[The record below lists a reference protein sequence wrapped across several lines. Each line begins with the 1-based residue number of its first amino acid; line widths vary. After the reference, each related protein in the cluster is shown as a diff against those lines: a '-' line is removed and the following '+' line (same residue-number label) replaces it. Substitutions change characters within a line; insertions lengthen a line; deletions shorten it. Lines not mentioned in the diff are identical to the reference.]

1 MNVNVMFARIFFF
14 LHLSLSLGR
23 LDHAGLMLARLVLLA
38 LSVRPRYDPSLMTEP
53 GMDFD
58 LLQRRIADV
67 KRGISSCRLL
77 VLESMVPGQ
86 KLIMTAPPEL
96 VELLQSGDASSPIV
110 VLGRQGERPHS
121 HGVSIELESV
131 TPVPVSPVHPEG
143 TADVVISARR
153 LVEVVEVM
161 PHFGNPWFGR
171 PARARWIDVLDS
183 EPAEPAV
190 IERAKALKETVD
202 VWLGL
207 VRRIGSRQISPEE
220 LERVLANLG
229 TMPDAEQPSARA
241 LWVAGL
247 LQPAGPSVGMAAAAY
262 DVRGAA
268 LMAPNA
274 HLRLKAVERA
284 MTDSIKRLGQ
294 GA

>member
-1 MNVNVMFARIFFF
+1 
-14 LHLSLSLGR
+14 
-23 LDHAGLMLARLVLLA
+23 MLASLRFAALVA
-38 LSVRPRYDPSLMTEP
+38 LTARPRYVAFMTDP
-53 GMDFD
+53 GMDFN

-67 KRGISSCRLL
+67 KRGISSCRLV

-96 VELLQSGDASSPIV
+96 VELLQSGSASSPIV
-110 VLGRQGERPHS
+110 VLGRQGDRPHS

-171 PARARWIDVLDS
+171 PARARWIDVLDR
-183 EPAEPAV
+183 EPAEPSV

-207 VRRIGSRQISPEE
+207 VRQIGSRQISPEE

-247 LQPAGPSVGMAAAAY
+247 LQPAGPSIGKAAAAY

-284 MTDSIKRLGQ
+284 MADSIKRLGQ